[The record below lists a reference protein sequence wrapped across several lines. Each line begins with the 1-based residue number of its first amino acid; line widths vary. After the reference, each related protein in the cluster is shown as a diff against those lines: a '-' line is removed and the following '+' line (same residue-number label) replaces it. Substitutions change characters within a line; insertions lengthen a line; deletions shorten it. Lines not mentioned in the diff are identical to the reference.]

1 VSQTATGGVVG
12 QSALRS
18 SSAHEE
24 PTTAVFRCTAAGGG
38 CLGAPA
44 RANGFS
50 PGGLQGS
57 SAGELTAEP
66 RAKNFF
72 PPGAEVSHPGGRPR
86 KYDREALLEAFEA
99 YIAATDIP
107 IVAEF
112 SWRQDVTRE
121 VLYQW
126 PEFRHTLAMCL
137 TKKEAQLERKAL
149 YNEINVSMAIFSLK
163 QLGWSDRTE
172 QTHRGDAFAPIIL
185 SETAA
190 RL

>member
-1 VSQTATGGVVG
+1 MNAVV
-12 QSALRS
+12 LKL
-18 SSAHEE
+18 
-24 PTTAVFRCTAAGGG
+24 P
-38 CLGAPA
+38 
-44 RANGFS
+44 
-50 PGGLQGS
+50 
-57 SAGELTAEP
+57 
-66 RAKNFF
+66 
-72 PPGAEVSHPGGRPR
+72 HPGGRPR

-99 YIAATDIP
+99 YIAATEIP

-121 VLYQW
+121 SLYQW
-126 PEFRHTLAMCL
+126 PEFRHALAMCL

-163 QLGWSDRTE
+163 QLGWSDRVR
-172 QTHRGDAFAPIIL
+172 QTHRGDAFAPIII